1 MARGPA
7 SLLTAEGTHPGGTTA
22 TRGTRRG
29 PLRRA
34 LTGFRDSCALCAV
47 ALLGC
52 LALVAAGT
60 VVSLAWAL
68 LGDL

>member
-1 MARGPA
+1 MTRGPA
-7 SLLTAEGTHPGGTTA
+7 FLLTAEGTRAREAAPPA
-22 TRGTRRG
+22 ARRG

-34 LTGFRDSCALCAV
+34 LADLRDSCALCAV

-52 LALVAAGT
+52 LALVAVGT

-68 LGDL
+68 LVER